1 MLAGNRGL
9 DGSNS
14 AAEKISEAKE
24 SRESEAAIKIPLLFS
39 ESSNKV
45 SPEELNDIK
54 IPSVIK

>member
-14 AAEKISEAKE
+14 AAEKISEALE
-24 SRESEAAIKIPLLFS
+24 NREKEAAIKIPLLFN
-39 ESSNKV
+39 ESSHKN
-45 SPEELNDIK
+45 SPEELNEIE